1 MNKRSISKVKFYF
14 KILIHTDALNLNTNK
29 KIIHIIKS
37 PNYLVASDSYKLYD
51 IIFLLSDDFKNI
63 KAFFISINIFNFG
76 NMYK

>member
-14 KILIHTDALNLNTNK
+14 KILIHTDALNLNINK
-29 KIIHIIKS
+29 KRIHIIKS
-37 PNYLVASDSYKLYD
+37 LNYLVASDSYKLYD

-63 KAFFISINIFNFG
+63 KAFFISINIFNFD